1 MDGTKDWLKQRLPE
15 EATCDILQKEMNKR
29 EQSSGFA
36 IGVIGWGFVGQ
47 ATGLGFGSSPKNKI
61 FWYDKFKESQNTLEE
76 VIKNS
81 DFIFICVPTPIFEN
95 YSGMDMSIVEGV
107 IGEVASKITGTHKIL
122 ILKSTSLPGTIK
134 KMSKKYPGVNFVMN
148 PEFLTQK
155 NANKD
160 FLNPARTVIGVENK
174 DLGFRIQELYKT
186 ILPKDQEY
194 IITDPTS
201 AEVIKYMSNLILAS
215 KIILANEFYF
225 LSQKVGANYNDVSR
239 AVEADPR
246 IGTFLGVPGWD
257 GDFGFGQAC
266 FPKDMVGILGLAKDL
281 KVDMSALEAIW
292 KKNLKVRKHRDW
304 EEMPQAFK
312 KQK

>member
-1 MDGTKDWLKQRLPE
+1 
-15 EATCDILQKEMNKR
+15 MNKN
-29 EQSSGFA
+29 SGFS

-47 ATGLGFGSSPKNKI
+47 ATGLGFGTNPKNKI

-81 DFIFICVPTPIFEN
+81 EFIFICVPTPIFED

-107 IGEVASKITGTHKIL
+107 IDEVAPKIKGTHKVMV
-122 ILKSTSLPGTIK
+122 LKSTSLPGTIK

-155 NANKD
+155 NANRD
-160 FLNPARTVIGVENK
+160 FLNPARTVIGAETQDIAAKVVA
-174 DLGFRIQELYKT
+174 IYKT
-186 ILPKDQEY
+186 ILDKNQPY

-201 AEVIKYMSNLILAS
+201 AEVIKYMSNLMLAS
-215 KIILANEFYF
+215 KVLLANEFYEI
-225 LSQKVGANYNDVSR
+225 SKAVGANYLDIQK

-246 IGTFLGVPGWD
+246 IGTHLGVPGPD
-257 GDFGFGQAC
+257 GDVGFGGAC
-266 FPKDMVGILGLAKDL
+266 FPKDMVGIIGLAKKL
-281 KVDMSALEAIW
+281 KVDVSALEAIW

-312 KQK
+312 RK